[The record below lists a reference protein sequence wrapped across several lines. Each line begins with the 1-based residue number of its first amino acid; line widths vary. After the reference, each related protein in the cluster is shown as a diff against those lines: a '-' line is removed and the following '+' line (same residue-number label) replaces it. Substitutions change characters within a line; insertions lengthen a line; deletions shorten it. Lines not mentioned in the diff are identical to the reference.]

1 MFEMV
6 GGDDGMGGAGEGVG
20 IGLGITV
27 SGWTGGNTSIVAGG
41 GDGGN
46 STTGGVA
53 MGGTV
58 GCTIGDWTTGGTD
71 GIGSGVASGSGDA
84 TIGSGVASGDATI
97 GNCGT
102 GSRRDCPGG
111 KVGDWRLAELS
122 GTQALEKFPGPHTSI
137 AEAGGAAA
145 R

>member
-27 SGWTGGNTSIVAGG
+27 SGWTGGNISIVAGG

-71 GIGSGVASGSGDA
+71 GIGSGVASGSGDG

-102 GSRRDCPGG
+102 GSRRDAGG
-111 KVGDWRLAELS
+111 CGLAELS

>member
-1 MFEMV
+1 
-6 GGDDGMGGAGEGVG
+6 MGGAGEGVG

-27 SGWTGGNTSIVAGG
+27 SVWTGGNTSIGSVGGCNSITGG
-41 GDGGN
+41 GD
-46 STTGGVA
+46 T

-58 GCTIGDWTTGGTD
+58 GSTIGDSTTTGGTD
-71 GIGSGVASGSGDA
+71 GTGSGMASGSGDS